1 MTSTTDSPTST
12 LTPTTSHLSSL
23 AAALHAATDRESLA
37 RVFAEL
43 ADEAI
48 VLCDEAPTREAWR
61 FWLDLHESCCSDAQ
75 RLRQPAQP
83 KKRRWFR

>member
-1 MTSTTDSPTST
+1 MSAETP
-12 LTPTTSHLSSL
+12 TPTTSHLSSL

-48 VLCDEAPTREAWR
+48 ALCEEAPTREAWR
-61 FWLDLHESCCSDAQ
+61 FWLDLHESCYSDAR
-75 RLRQPAQP
+75 RLQQPAQQP

>member
-1 MTSTTDSPTST
+1 MSAETPAPTST
-12 LTPTTSHLSSL
+12 ASHLSSL
-23 AAALHAATDRESLA
+23 VAALHAATDRDSLA

-48 VLCDEAPTREAWR
+48 ALCDEAPTREAWR
-61 FWLDLHESCCSDAQ
+61 FWLDLHESCYSDAQ

>member
-1 MTSTTDSPTST
+1 MSVETPTP
-12 LTPTTSHLSSL
+12 TPTTSYLSPL
-23 AAALHAATDRESLA
+23 AAALHAATDREFLA

-48 VLCDEAPTREAWR
+48 ALCDEAPTHEAWQ
-61 FWLDLHESCCSDAQ
+61 FWLDLHESCYSDAQ
-75 RLRQPAQP
+75 RLQQPAQQP